1 METYMATHQGECF
14 CGAVKIEVTGDPQAM
29 GYCHCRSCRSWSG
42 GPVNAFSL
50 WKPEDVKVTA
60 GTEQV
65 ATFAKT
71 PMSERQYCKK
81 CGGHLMANH
90 PPLKMVDVF
99 AATIPSLKFVPG
111 VHVNY
116 GETVMPM
123 KDGLTKF
130 NDFPSEFGGSGKPY
144 RSETEARAY
153 EPSPQTTSGHSSDHF
168 GIAASQSVV
177 EGLADTLS
185 KWVPHALKVV
195 EVLGGFGGGSSIPGR
210 QETFAMLISSVPA
223 SSRSSRRM
231 ASRSQKCPEESPP
244 LIRAGRASPRSG
256 SQ

>member
-1 METYMATHQGECF
+1 METCMAVHQGECF

-60 GTEQV
+60 GAEHV

-116 GETVMPM
+116 GETVLPM

-130 NDFPSEFGGSGKPY
+130 NDFPSEFGGSGK
-144 RSETEARAY
+144 
-153 EPSPQTTSGHSSDHF
+153 
-168 GIAASQSVV
+168 
-177 EGLADTLS
+177 TLS
-185 KWVPHALKVV
+185 D
-195 EVLGGFGGGSSIPGR
+195 
-210 QETFAMLISSVPA
+210 
-223 SSRSSRRM
+223 
-231 ASRSQKCPEESPP
+231 
-244 LIRAGRASPRSG
+244 
-256 SQ
+256 